1 MADLLS
7 YVHGFVKN
15 DHDALKIIDN
25 WLYKYSILETK
36 LNKLFQEVRTLIKV
50 TKGRESDQIFRFFYI
65 VLLIISSDNNR
76 KLESL
81 LKKVFNDPKLEK
93 YRQYLIKHL
102 LPHLYVSSTKSL
114 GKVVNIGYPYP
125 SPQIDQDISMVEQ
138 VILDKD
144 NFRIINPQN
153 YSLNY
158 KNENLI
164 LFSDTSII
172 RNRINKLQ
180 IEIDNFNSKNSTV
193 VHLNYCYSEP
203 ELIYCKDHQFVIYN
217 SNMTN
222 TYYSGLV
229 SLLFLRFCSKGIS
242 EIVSFKIVLII
253 LSTFT
258 SENFLLPIK
267 LRDASGTIYCI
278 NSVTDNPNC

>member
-1 MADLLS
+1 MTDFLA
-7 YVHGFVKN
+7 YVHGYVKN

-36 LNKLFQEVRTLIKV
+36 LNKLFQEVRTLIKI

-65 VLLIISSDNNR
+65 VLLIISSDNKR
-76 KLESL
+76 KLEAL
-81 LKKVFNDPKLEK
+81 LKNVFNEPILES

-102 LPHLYVSSTKSL
+102 LPHLSVSSSKIL
-114 GKVVNIGYPYP
+114 GKVVNIGYPNP
-125 SPQIDQDISMVEQ
+125 SPQIDQDIAMIEQ
-138 VILDKD
+138 VILNKE
-144 NFRIINPQN
+144 NFRIINSQN
-153 YSLNY
+153 YSLKNR
-158 KNENLI
+158 NENLI
-164 LFSDTSII
+164 LFSDTDII
-172 RNRINKLQ
+172 RGRINILEN
-180 IEIDNFNSKNSTV
+180 EISNFNSKKSTV